1 MLMTDYA
8 LNQGRK
14 RNLRLKVWTVRVR
27 SGISGKSRNSGK
39 ISGLSGLSAHQRKT
53 ETTQIFNL
61 A

>member
-14 RNLRLKVWTVRVR
+14 RNLRLKVWTVR
-27 SGISGKSRNSGK
+27 GEPGMSGKSGNSGK
-39 ISGLSGLSAHQRKT
+39 ISGLSGLSAHQRKIDI
-53 ETTQIFNL
+53 TQIFNL

>member
-39 ISGLSGLSAHQRKT
+39 ISGLFGLSAHQ
-53 ETTQIFNL
+53 
-61 A
+61 